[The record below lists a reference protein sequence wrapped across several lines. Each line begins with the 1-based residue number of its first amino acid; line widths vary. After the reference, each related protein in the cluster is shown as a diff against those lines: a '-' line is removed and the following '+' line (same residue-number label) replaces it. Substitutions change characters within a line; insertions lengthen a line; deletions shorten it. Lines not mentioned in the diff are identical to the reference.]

1 MSRVNK
7 YYPES
12 VPHPGETLAEKL
24 EEMGMGPKEFALR
37 SAKPEK
43 TITAIL
49 KGTSSITSDMA
60 VQFEKV
66 TNIPAH
72 FWMNHQRGYDEY
84 IARQKWARVID
95 EAADWVEKFP
105 IGEMVR
111 LGWITDGL
119 TLRHQTAAMLEF
131 FGLANHKAWE
141 QYYFN
146 QQLKIAFRI
155 SLKQIE
161 DPYAISAWLRRG
173 EMQARNLTA
182 KSYSDKHFREALDQ
196 SLKYF
201 SRNFEETF
209 ARLQVL
215 CLEAGVKLVQ
225 TPVLTK
231 ETVSGCTRWLRD
243 SPLIQ
248 ISASVQSSESFRF
261 TFFHEAG
268 HILLHGKKD
277 IFLESIDYSGSDPV
291 KEKEADDFASGYL
304 QNRTKKAC

>member
-1 MSRVNK
+1 MIMTRENK

-60 VQFEKV
+60 VQFENV
-66 TNIPAH
+66 TKIPAH

-84 IARQKWARVID
+84 ITREKWNKVID
-95 EAADWVEKFP
+95 EAADWVTKFP
-105 IGEMVR
+105 IADMMKK
-111 LGWITDGL
+111 GWVPEVFTI
-119 TLRHQTAAMLEF
+119 REQAAAMLVF
-131 FGLANHKAWE
+131 FGIANHRAWE

-155 SLKQIE
+155 SLKHTK
-161 DPYAISAWLRRG
+161 DPYTISAWLRKG
-173 EMQARNLTA
+173 ELQAAKLTTNGYSE
-182 KSYSDKHFREALDQ
+182 KSFKDAMGQLTRIMLYDPEE
-196 SLKYF
+196 
-201 SRNFEETF
+201 NFEQ
-209 ARLQVL
+209 LQSI
-215 CLEAGVKLVQ
+215 CLEAGVKVVH
-225 TPVLTK
+225 TPGLPKAPIT
-231 ETVSGCTRWLRD
+231 GCTRWLRD
-243 SPLIQ
+243 TPLIQ
-248 ISASVQSSESFRF
+248 ISCSNNNAETFRF

-277 IFLESIDYSGSDPV
+277 VFLESVEYSESDQI
-291 KEKEADDFASGYL
+291 KEKEADDFAALYIR
-304 QNRTKKAC
+304 N